1 MGRLTDVQIRQ
12 LVKAGK
18 PIAGKSDG
26 EGLTFTLSAAGTA
39 AWVLRYRYGGRQK
52 ELTLGNYPDLTLAE
66 ARKLAAV
73 KRVEVGQGA
82 DVAAQKR
89 VEKIGRAQANSFRE
103 LAEDY
108 MTRAAPALSDR
119 YRLETRRYLDKD
131 ILPRIG
137 GITAKEV
144 TPAEVISL
152 VERIANRSQTTAR
165 AAFTMVSAIFD
176 HGVAKH
182 LVAANPCGM
191 LKVSAI
197 LGSERETRARVSLTD
212 NQLRAFLTALPDLG
226 RENELALRIILATAV
241 RKGEITRARWEHVD
255 LDAGLWRVPPENQKG
270 KRRKKDAGRDF
281 VIPLAPAVVAWFREL
296 LPLAGRS
303 PMVVP
308 ARHRV
313 GAATI
318 NHSTFN
324 RALSKLPD
332 SVPRITPHDLRST
345 ARSHLAAL
353 GVDVIVAERCL
364 NHSLGGLIAIYDQHD
379 YLDERRRALGLWVA
393 KLEAMEK
400 GEAFNVVS
408 MRRQAA

>member
-1 MGRLTDVQIRQ
+1 MGRLSDIQIRQ
-12 LVKAGK
+12 FVKAGK

-26 EGLTFTLSAAGTA
+26 DGLTFTLSAAGTA
-39 AWVLRYRYGGRQK
+39 AWVLRYRYGRRQK
-52 ELTLGNYPDLTLAE
+52 ELTLGNYPDMTLAE

-73 KRVEVGQGA
+73 KRVEVVNGT
-82 DVAAQKR
+82 DVAAKKR

-108 MTRAAPALSDR
+108 MTRAASALSDR

-137 GITAKEV
+137 GIPAREV

-152 VERIANRSQTTAR
+152 VERIAKRSQTTAR

-182 LVAANPCGM
+182 LAAANPCGM

-197 LGSERETRARVSLTD
+197 LGSERETRARVSLSD
-212 NQLRAFLTALPDLG
+212 NQLRAFLAALPGLG
-226 RENELALRIILATAV
+226 KENELALRIILATAV

-255 LDAGLWRVPPENQKG
+255 LDAGYWRVPPENQKG
-270 KRRKKDAGRDF
+270 KRKKKEAGRDF
-281 VIPLAPAVVAWFREL
+281 VIPLAPAVVGWFREL
-296 LPLAGRS
+296 LPLAAGS
-303 PMVVP
+303 PMIVP

-313 GAATI
+313 GASTI

-353 GVDVIVAERCL
+353 GVDIIVAERCL
-364 NHSLGGLIAIYDQHD
+364 NHSLGGLVAIYDQHD
-379 YLDERRRALGLWVA
+379 YLEERRRALDLWAA
-393 KLEAMEK
+393 KLEALEN
-400 GEAFNVVS
+400 GDAFNVVPI
-408 MRRQAA
+408 RKTA